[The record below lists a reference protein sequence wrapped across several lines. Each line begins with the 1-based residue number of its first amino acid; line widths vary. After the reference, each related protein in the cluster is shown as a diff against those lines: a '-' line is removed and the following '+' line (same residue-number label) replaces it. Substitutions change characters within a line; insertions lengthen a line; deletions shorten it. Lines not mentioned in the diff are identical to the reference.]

1 MVSGPGEEREGGP
14 ETGRSLPSS
23 RAPAVVLR
31 MVHRWRDALKR
42 LPIFGRL
49 LILFQLVF
57 ALVAGALLSPALAW
71 LLGQLIGSSGDHAIS
86 NFDLLSFFLSP
97 KGLTFL
103 AGSGATALA
112 LFYLELSGLLLITAD
127 PTRPIRALP
136 ALRLAFLRFGK
147 LLRLGLLQVL
157 GLALVAAPFLAGIG
171 AVKLMLLDA
180 YDINYYLYTQPPEW
194 TRALIISGALGLGGV
209 AALLLLSFR
218 WLLAL
223 PILLS
228 SGVRPWMAL
237 RESWGLTRGH
247 VLESA
252 GTLGGWWL
260 GITVVGAAL
269 AGALT
274 RLAEFLLD
282 WTGPRPILVFLL
294 AVVFLVLLLALTLA
308 GSFLTLGINAML
320 INRLFGDL
328 TGGAG
333 IVSPPEVR
341 GAVAPVASWNPIRL
355 AWLTVVIL
363 FLAMSAVGVV
373 WVAGL
378 DFEDAVSITAHRG
391 SSRAAPENTLSALRQ
406 AMEEG
411 ADYAEIDVQTTG
423 DDQVVIMH
431 DRDFMRVAGDPR
443 RLEDLT
449 LEEARR
455 IDVGRRFHPDFGGE
469 GLPTLSEAI
478 TLVRGKMRLNIE
490 LKYNRPDPGLASAV
504 VEILR
509 REGFIDQCVI
519 TSLDLGSLL
528 QVEEAEPDLVTGL
541 VLTRAVG
548 SPARLPVDFLSVNTS
563 AANNRL
569 ISYAQRMGKAIHVW
583 TVNDP
588 QTMTR
593 MLDAGVDNVITDEP
607 AEMRRVLEERES
619 LTTAEKLTLRLRR
632 RLVD

>member
-1 MVSGPGEEREGGP
+1 MIDGGLP
-14 ETGRSLPSS
+14 LLPSE
-23 RAPAVVLR
+23 APAVVLR

-42 LPIFGRL
+42 LPIFGRPL
-49 LILFQLVF
+49 VFFQLAF
-57 ALVAGALLSPALAW
+57 ALVAGALLSPTLAW
-71 LLGQLIGSSGDHAIS
+71 LLDQLIRSSGDYAIS
-86 NFDLLSFFLSP
+86 NFDLFSFFLSP

-112 LFYLELSGLLLITAD
+112 LYYLELSGLLLITGD
-127 PTRPIRALP
+127 PIRPIRALP
-136 ALRLAFLRFGK
+136 ALRLALLRFGK

-171 AVKLMLLDA
+171 AVKLTLLGD

-194 TRALIISGALGLGGV
+194 TRALIIAGALGLGGV
-209 AALLLLSFR
+209 AALLILSLR

-228 SGVRPWMAL
+228 SGIRPWMAL

-260 GITVVGAAL
+260 GITVLGAAFT
-269 AGALT
+269 GALT
-274 RLAEFLLD
+274 RLAGLLLD
-282 WTGPRPILVFLL
+282 WIGPRPIPVFLL
-294 AVVFLVLLLALTLA
+294 TVVFLALLLGLTLA
-308 GSFLTLGINAML
+308 GSFVTLGINAML
-320 INRLFGDL
+320 INRLFEDL
-328 TGGAG
+328 TGGEG
-333 IVSPPEVR
+333 IVPPPDLR
-341 GAVAPVASWNPIRL
+341 DAAATMASWHPIRW
-355 AWLTVVIL
+355 AWIAVLIL
-363 FLAMSAVGVV
+363 FLGMSGVGVV

-391 SSRAAPENTLSALRQ
+391 SSRTAPENTLSALRQ
-406 AMEEG
+406 AMEDG

-449 LEEARR
+449 LEDVRR
-455 IDVGRRFHPDFGGE
+455 IDVGSWFHPDFGRE
-469 GLPTLSEAI
+469 RIPTLSEAI

-490 LKYNRPDPGLASAV
+490 LKYNRPDPGLAAAV

-509 REGFIDQCVI
+509 REGFLDQCVI
-519 TSLDLGSLL
+519 TSLDLGSLR
-528 QVEEAEPDLVTGL
+528 QVEAAEPDLVTGL
-541 VLTRAVG
+541 VLSRAAG
-548 SPARLPVDFLSVNTS
+548 NPARLPVDFLSVNTS
-563 AANNRL
+563 AATNRL
-569 ISYAQRMGKAIHVW
+569 ISYAQRTGKAIHVW

-588 QTMTR
+588 DIMTR
-593 MLDAGVDNVITDEP
+593 MLDVGVDNVITDEP
-607 AEMRRVLEERES
+607 AEMRRVLEEREA
-619 LTTAEKLTLRLRR
+619 LTPAEKLALLLRR
-632 RLVD
+632 RLVE